1 MKVSSAINKLKR
13 RSNIKVFILPILV
26 FIIPINAVAQNRLDS
41 LEKSL
46 AEATNDSSRIETKLK
61 ISREH
66 HRNEGHTEDI
76 IIATQAVESAL
87 LFNDTYLYA
96 KALNNLGLLY
106 RYHQQYADAI
116 PLHRKAFD
124 ISEHLD
130 IPPLDK
136 MIFANNTGVASR
148 HNADYNTAVYY
159 YLKSLNIAEE
169 ENDLKNIEIACNGLG
184 NTLIAIPNRAE
195 EAFSYLKRSLA
206 IAKASENKL
215 GIAMN
220 YLTISDYYAN
230 KGQYKIARKY
240 LNDLLKVNKELKD
253 SFGTAMT
260 YQSIGTSYLNENR
273 NLHTAKSY
281 FNLSLGIFK
290 NLKDN
295 LRQAHVHFNLGTIY
309 LRGNDLQSS
318 LNKFEKSYVLAKE
331 LKDKRLIMKNTEMIS
346 VIHEKLSNPQKALF
360 YYKIS
365 QQYRDSINISEQ
377 ATEIAAINNRYNFDK
392 KESEIEILKKDKSI
406 QHAELAINQA
416 KLRNRSILI
425 FLMSFSLFTVLL
437 LAVLQQRN
445 RRIRLKTEQQLQQQE
460 KEKTQAVYEKN
471 LMEAEMLAT
480 RMQVNPHFLFNC
492 LNSIKYMI
500 QSNQNEQA
508 IQYLVIFSRFIRM
521 VLETSHKPLSTI
533 SEELELIRYYLRLEE
548 NRFNDDF
555 SFTIENNIE
564 EDMQNTV
571 LPTLLLQPF
580 VENAIWHGLLPS
592 ENPVKT
598 VNLTVTTHEK
608 GIQIIID
615 DNGVGRENA
624 KQNKK
629 HNSMGTKIT
638 YERIQLFNKS
648 YPHYIEWDIIDKAD
662 SKGISLGTCV
672 ILLIHK
678 EMESKILEEG
688 YLSQTLN

>member
-1 MKVSSAINKLKR
+1 MKGRLDITKLKW
-13 RSNIKVFILPILV
+13 RSNINNFILPILV
-26 FIIPINAVAQNRLDS
+26 FITPIEVMPQNRLDI

-46 AEATNDSSRIETKLK
+46 TTAINDSSLIGAKLK
-61 ISREH
+61 ISREY
-66 HRNEGHTEDI
+66 HRQESHIEDI
-76 IIATQAVESAL
+76 ITATQAVESAL
-87 LFNDTYLYA
+87 LFNDVYLYA

-124 ISEHLD
+124 ITEHLD

-159 YLKSLNIAEE
+159 YLKALNIAER

-184 NTLIAIPNRAE
+184 NTLIAIPNREE
-195 EAFSYLKRSLA
+195 EAFSYLKRALS
-206 IAKASENKL
+206 IARASENKL
-215 GIAMN
+215 GVAMN
-220 YLTISDYYAN
+220 YLTISDYYTN
-230 KGQYKIARKY
+230 KGQYTKARMY
-240 LNDLLKVNKELKD
+240 LNDLLKINKELKD

-260 YQSIGTSYLNENR
+260 YQSIGMSYLNEDTS
-273 NLHTAKSY
+273 LHTARNY
-281 FNLSLGIFK
+281 LNLSLNIFK
-290 NLKDN
+290 NVNDN

-309 LRGNDLQSS
+309 FKENDLRNS
-318 LNKFEKSYVLAKE
+318 LRKFEESYFLAKE
-331 LKDKRLIMKNTEMIS
+331 LKDKRLIMNTAEMIS
-346 VIHEKLSNPQKALF
+346 AVHEKLSDPKNALF

-365 QQYRDSINISEQ
+365 RQYKDSIKISEQ

-392 KESEIEILKKDKSI
+392 KESEIELLKKNKSI
-406 QHAELAINQA
+406 QNAQLATNQA
-416 KLRNRSILI
+416 KLRNRSIII
-425 FLMSFSLFTVLL
+425 FLMSFSLLSVLL
-437 LAVLQQRN
+437 LALLQHRS
-445 RRIRLKTEQQLQQQE
+445 RRIRLKTEQRLQQQE
-460 KEKTQAVYEKN
+460 KEKIQAVYEKN

-508 IQYLVIFSRFIRM
+508 IKYLVIFSRFIRM
-521 VLETSHKPLSTI
+521 VLETSHKPLGTI
-533 SEELELIRYYLRLEE
+533 SEELELIRYYLKLEE

-555 SFTIENNIE
+555 SFSIENNIE
-564 EDMQNTV
+564 NDMQNTV

-592 ENPVKT
+592 ENPIKT
-598 VNLTVTTHEK
+598 VNLTVTSHKK

-615 DNGVGRENA
+615 DNGVGRRKA
-624 KQNKK
+624 KINKK

-648 YPHYIEWDIIDKAD
+648 YPNYIEWDIIDKSD
-662 SKGISLGTCV
+662 STGIPLGTCV

-678 EMESKILEEG
+678 EKESKNLEEE
-688 YLSQTLN
+688 YLSKR